1 VHFSPKYKPYGNLTP
16 DDLGVDK
23 AGLIGQTDERPYKDR
38 QREPGDYDAVAS
50 QGQVANR
57 RAEHLGTTDRGV
69 VMFRR
74 LLAKAI
80 QANLQGDTP
89 ALPQPM
95 LWNGI
100 TRTYAHEYVLS
111 VAPEAQGASH
121 DALQA
126 FGRAAALAV
135 VAAQTLRMGNDGIES
150 QAHQQ
155 VLQLLKELVK

>member
-1 VHFSPKYKPYGNLTP
+1 
-16 DDLGVDK
+16 
-23 AGLIGQTDERPYKDR
+23 
-38 QREPGDYDAVAS
+38 
-50 QGQVANR
+50 
-57 RAEHLGTTDRGV
+57 
-69 VMFRR
+69 
-74 LLAKAI
+74 
-80 QANLQGDTP
+80 
-89 ALPQPM
+89 M
-95 LWNGI
+95 LWDGK

-111 VAPEAQGASH
+111 VAPEAQGASN